1 MSIIFFI
8 IEAGL
13 SRDTNEFSADQS
25 KISAPNVSDTLNTDQ
40 FGLSV
45 RSLAIGDETVP
56 GKTSEAQRGGG
67 GVPQGTCTS
76 ESSTSPANVSDLLRS
91 SSPEP
96 HVEAFMQE
104 DGKGCPVYPSS
115 QLEIKEELGDMLEES
130 VHIQNTPPDS
140 VGVTKVLEVNNVND
154 TRTDEE
160 SVLLKGTLKNEKD
173 TTQNYGEIEE
183 AFVIL
188 VMKLEGYPERK
199 LRLKS
204 TQGVSVAMKKFAV
217 ASGLNWKELRYVPI
231 EYAR

>member
-1 MSIIFFI
+1 
-8 IEAGL
+8 
-13 SRDTNEFSADQS
+13 
-25 KISAPNVSDTLNTDQ
+25 
-40 FGLSV
+40 
-45 RSLAIGDETVP
+45 
-56 GKTSEAQRGGG
+56 
-67 GVPQGTCTS
+67 
-76 ESSTSPANVSDLLRS
+76 
-91 SSPEP
+91 
-96 HVEAFMQE
+96 MQE

-183 AFVIL
+183 ALVIL

-204 TQGVSVAMKKFAV
+204 TQGVSVAMKKFAE